1 MFMATFYSKFVVM
14 PHLVL
19 HEPMSSIRTVYVLLE
34 LGSCKLAIAYM
45 LATTWDEFS

>member
-19 HEPMSSIRTVYVLLE
+19 HEPMSSIRTISVLLE
-34 LGSCKLAIAYM
+34 LGSCKLAIACM
-45 LATTWDEFS
+45 LATAWDEFS